1 MTGGFGPWAPGI
13 DDSERGARWRA
24 MAALGI
30 AYLGAGHPFPR
41 CCLAAS
47 RHDVDAELAW
57 RALEA
62 LAPLPRRRLLSAYN
76 ALGGLRRGLDAAPAP
91 IGGDLAAELA
101 RLERGAAPLV
111 RPGPT
116 PAPEFDA
123 APEPAPAPAPA
134 RRRRGRP
141 SKRY

>member
-1 MTGGFGPWAPGI
+1 MTGFGPWADGI

-24 MAALGI
+24 MAALGV
-30 AYLGAGHPFPR
+30 AYLGASHPFPR

-76 ALGGLRRGLDAAPAP
+76 ALGGLRRSLDAVPAA
-91 IGGDLAAELA
+91 IGGDLPAELA
-101 RLERGAAPLV
+101 RLEHAAAPLA
-111 RPGPT
+111 RPGP
-116 PAPEFDA
+116 
-123 APEPAPAPAPA
+123 APA
-134 RRRRGRP
+134 
-141 SKRY
+141 SQ